1 MLGEKLGD
9 ATMRVLRERGIDV
22 RLGITLKE
30 AHSNHVVLADDSR
43 IDTHTVASVT
53 GVDRRR
59 RRGARPRTTTRSLIR

>member
-1 MLGEKLGD
+1 MVGEKVGD
-9 ATMRVLRERGIDV
+9 AAMRVLRERGIDV

-53 GVDRRR
+53 GDAAAVPDLGPQ
-59 RRGARPRTTTRSLIR
+59 RGR